1 MNSTNRTKSII
12 TMVRR
17 TGVERRSALV
27 VSTVALFSTIALGAP
42 PLEPTLAP
50 FYSFDAASPTVAD
63 GTVGSA
69 DLLFPDPS
77 EVPNIVLRGLDI
89 GLGQPGDELDAL
101 SGPNSDVDANRS
113 FAILVSVDRATLGG
127 VPPDPDLVN
136 QGVPYNVADQAGKG
150 QAAGDQFMSLT
161 LYTRAGGRLSGLNG
175 RAGDNNTLLRNNYD
189 EGGTDLSAQP
199 PVSAEDSAAARGG
212 TVEQDEVDCMFG
224 TRVPTDP
231 RGPTDLLPI
240 YFSASADSP
249 SLQLL
254 PGVMASGANIYFN
267 ADPAGGKQTVLY
279 ASFGDLGLM
288 QGDDIS
294 GMIVFDSDG
303 AGSFDGVFNGQ
314 DQVLISLTRNSPS
327 LSTLGDPGT
336 VASSADVFSVDA
348 SGNAVVFARA
358 AELGLDALSDSIDA
372 VDFLPC
378 TDATACALLH
388 AIRQPP
394 IPAVSTWGMIVMT
407 VLMLVAGTLVWMR
420 RRSLAV

>member
-42 PLEPTLAP
+42 PLQPTLAP

-101 SGPNSDVDANRS
+101 SVPNADVDANRS

-136 QGVPYNVADQAGKG
+136 QGVPYNAADQAGKG
-150 QAAGDQFMSLT
+150 QAAGDQYMSLT
-161 LYTRAGGRLSGLNG
+161 LYTRAGGRLPGLNG

-199 PVSAEDSAAARGG
+199 PVSADESVAARGG

-231 RGPTDLLPI
+231 RGGENLLPF

-249 SLQLL
+249 SLPFL
-254 PGVMASGANIYFN
+254 PAPMPSGASIFFYGVVQ
-267 ADPAGGKQTVLY
+267 DGPQPETQLY
-279 ASFGDLGLM
+279 ASFADLRLV
-288 QGDDIS
+288 QGDEIS
-294 GMIVFDSDG
+294 GMIV
-303 AGSFDGVFNGQ
+303 
-314 DQVLISLTRNSPS
+314 
-327 LSTLGDPGT
+327 
-336 VASSADVFSVDA
+336 
-348 SGNAVVFARA
+348 
-358 AELGLDALSDSIDA
+358 
-372 VDFLPC
+372 
-378 TDATACALLH
+378 
-388 AIRQPP
+388 
-394 IPAVSTWGMIVMT
+394 
-407 VLMLVAGTLVWMR
+407 
-420 RRSLAV
+420 